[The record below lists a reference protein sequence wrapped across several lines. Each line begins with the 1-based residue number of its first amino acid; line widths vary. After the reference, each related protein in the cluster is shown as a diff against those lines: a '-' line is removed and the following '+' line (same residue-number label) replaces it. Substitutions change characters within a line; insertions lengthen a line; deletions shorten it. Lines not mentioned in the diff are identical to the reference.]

1 MEVGMIIK
9 VAGIGLLVAL
19 ATQVLG
25 KTGRDEQ
32 AMMVTVTGI
41 LVSLGLIIAELGDLF
56 STVAEMFGL

>member
-1 MEVGMIIK
+1 MIVK
-9 VAGIGLLVAL
+9 VAGIGLLVAI

-32 AMMVTVTGI
+32 ATMVTVTGI

-56 STVAEMFGL
+56 AKVSELFGL

>member
-1 MEVGMIIK
+1 MEVGMIVK